1 MRTIIIWIVNRTRP
15 AILVALVSVVAASA
29 VPASCGGSAVESDRP
44 TVVATTAVLGA
55 VVQELVGEAARVTVL
70 VPNGADP
77 HDWEPSAKDVEHVNR
92 ATLVVANGLDLEEKL
107 VEVLATAERDGRPVF
122 RATDHL
128 DASST
133 DGDPHFWTDPVAMA
147 AVVAALSD
155 ELTGIGVE
163 VDARADD
170 LVDELSSLDAEIAKR
185 VGSVPSDA
193 RVLVTGHESLGWFA
207 RRYGFELVGSIV
219 PGLSTAADVTAAN
232 LAELRAVIERT
243 GAPVIFTELG
253 TPADVA
259 AALADETGTR
269 VVELATHL
277 VPDDGSY
284 VSFVRALAED
294 IVTALSATS

>member
-1 MRTIIIWIVNRTRP
+1 MNRTRFLTL
-15 AILVALVSVVAASA
+15 IALASTVLGSV
-29 VPASCGGSAVESDRP
+29 VPASCGGSVEESDRP

-55 VVQELVGEAARVTVL
+55 VVEELVGDAARVTVL

-77 HDWEPSAKDVEHVNR
+77 HDWEPSAKDVESVNR

-107 VEVLATAERDGRPVF
+107 VEVLAAAERDGRPVF

-128 DASST
+128 DAST
-133 DGDPHFWTDPVAMA
+133 IDGDPHFWTDPVAMEV
-147 AVVAALSD
+147 VVAALGD
-155 ELTGIGVE
+155 QLTGVGVA
-163 VDARADD
+163 VDARAGDF
-170 LVDELSSLDAEIAKR
+170 VDALSTLDAEITQR
-185 VGSVPSDA
+185 VESLPIDA

-284 VSFVRALAED
+284 VSFLRALADD